1 MLVKWECTAWRG
13 IEMKVGG
20 EAICFSATGVVQE
33 VYVDSTHSVLY
44 ALLRDSK
51 RGNLKHTGYL
61 VAYDLNR
68 DRQLWSKPFH
78 FTRDRF
84 FLSDTV
90 PVMVKYGSS
99 YGLDRYSGEEVW
111 ERQFEI
117 DLVTKRGVG
126 LGKEYTK
133 EVVGVNLQ
141 DGKDLWRKTGQF
153 DDIESF
159 EIHGDTAAVFLRKG
173 LNFLDLQTGQGFRV
187 EAKTLEA
194 GNGFGGANIGAAVA
208 AGIVG
213 GLIGGLVVGVAV
225 VYIPIYTGDANQ
237 RADNSLTDIYRYD
250 DDIFF
255 TSKSEIYK
263 VNLQGEIVWQEPI
276 AKAIGF
282 SRKVFVAHDAVFLIS
297 KGVLPTSNGPLYS
310 DAVLYRKNV
319 DGTGPI
325 LGMQL
330 NTGARE
336 YVKDFLIKDS
346 TIIVALN
353 NKLREL
359 RLDDLTTVREVS
371 FGDVNQHAGFGA
383 ILNPPAILLTDS
395 VFESAQEKYPGDF
408 YVENIGG
415 MKIRFSEELAPVEAI
430 REKNYFSILEKTDGG
445 RMFITNGQDVYLVD
459 SAHKKVKDVS
469 FTPDMKKV
477 GTRIFDFDDDRILM
491 MNLY

>member
-1 MLVKWECTAWRG
+1 
-13 IEMKVGG
+13 
-20 EAICFSATGVVQE
+20 
-33 VYVDSTHSVLY
+33 
-44 ALLRDSK
+44 
-51 RGNLKHTGYL
+51 
-61 VAYDLNR
+61 
-68 DRQLWSKPFH
+68 WSKPFH

-282 SRKVFVAHDAVFLIS
+282 SRKVFVAHDA
-297 KGVLPTSNGPLYS
+297 
-310 DAVLYRKNV
+310 
-319 DGTGPI
+319 
-325 LGMQL
+325 
-330 NTGARE
+330 
-336 YVKDFLIKDS
+336 
-346 TIIVALN
+346 
-353 NKLREL
+353 
-359 RLDDLTTVREVS
+359 
-371 FGDVNQHAGFGA
+371 
-383 ILNPPAILLTDS
+383 
-395 VFESAQEKYPGDF
+395 
-408 YVENIGG
+408 
-415 MKIRFSEELAPVEAI
+415 
-430 REKNYFSILEKTDGG
+430 
-445 RMFITNGQDVYLVD
+445 
-459 SAHKKVKDVS
+459 
-469 FTPDMKKV
+469 
-477 GTRIFDFDDDRILM
+477 
-491 MNLY
+491 